1 MIKARV
7 GIAGPETKDIRQ
19 GEGRGVMAF
28 LGFVGSRLQDGNPTH
43 RVRKGQGKRWRPGH

>member
-1 MIKARV
+1 MIKAPVALQDLRRK
-7 GIAGPETKDIRQ
+7 IYAKAK
-19 GEGRGVMAF
+19 GRGVMAF